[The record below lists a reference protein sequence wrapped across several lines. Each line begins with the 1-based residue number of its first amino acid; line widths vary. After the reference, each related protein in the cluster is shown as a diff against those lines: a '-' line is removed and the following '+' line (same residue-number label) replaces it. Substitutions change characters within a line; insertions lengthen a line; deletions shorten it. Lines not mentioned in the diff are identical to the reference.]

1 MPVRLYAD
9 LTTPSTSSTD
19 VDVRHGNAFGPQGDT
34 RLSYCFKGKGHRDR
48 ALEFAR
54 RAESLTEMPASW
66 TEGELTGAEVVARF
80 ASLTLA
86 MNAPC
91 ARGELYFVAEI
102 LKASR

>member
-48 ALEFAR
+48 ALE
-54 RAESLTEMPASW
+54 
-66 TEGELTGAEVVARF
+66 
-80 ASLTLA
+80 
-86 MNAPC
+86 
-91 ARGELYFVAEI
+91 
-102 LKASR
+102 